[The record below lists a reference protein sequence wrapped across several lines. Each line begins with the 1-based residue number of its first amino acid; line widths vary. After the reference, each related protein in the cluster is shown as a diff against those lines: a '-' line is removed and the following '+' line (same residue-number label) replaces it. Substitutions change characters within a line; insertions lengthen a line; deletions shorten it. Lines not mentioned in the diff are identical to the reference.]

1 MEEKTCCVTGHRSIP
16 SNQAE
21 AVRQGLDQAVHQ
33 AIAGGYNAFISG
45 FADGVDLMFA
55 EIVSQTMQEN
65 PRIKLIAAIPYRKR
79 LETLQKRE
87 RTKALLEQCAEIYV
101 AAEEYLPSVYVKRNR
116 YMVERSDRVVAV
128 YDGRDSG
135 GTVGTIRLAHQ
146 MKKELWEIP
155 VGPLHIPEHLKK
167 KEL

>member
-16 SNQAE
+16 SDQTE
-21 AVRQGLDQAVHQ
+21 AVRQGLEQAVRQ
-33 AIAGGYNAFISG
+33 AVKDEYTVFISG
-45 FADGVDLMFA
+45 FADGLDLMFA
-55 EIVSQTMQEN
+55 EIVSQAMQEN
-65 PRIKLIAAIPYRKR
+65 PKIKLIAALTYRRR

-87 RTKALLEQCAEIYV
+87 RTKALIEQCAEIYV
-101 AAEEYLPSVYVKRNR
+101 AAEEYQPSVYVKRNR
-116 YMVERSDRVVAV
+116 YMVERSDRVIAV

-146 MKKELWEIP
+146 MKKELREIP

>member
-21 AVRQGLDQAVHQ
+21 AVRQGLEQAVRQ
-33 AIAGGYNAFISG
+33 AITDGYNAFISG

-101 AAEEYLPSVYVKRNR
+101 AAEKYLPSVYVKRNR

-167 KEL
+167 EEL

>member
-16 SNQAE
+16 SNQTE
-21 AVRQGLDQAVHQ
+21 SVRQGLEQVVRQ
-33 AIAGGYNAFISG
+33 AITDGYNAFISG
-45 FADGVDLMFA
+45 FADGVDLMFV

-101 AAEEYLPSVYVKRNR
+101 AAEEYLPSVYVKRNH
-116 YMVERSDRVVAV
+116 YMVERSDRVIAV
-128 YDGRDSG
+128 FDGRDSG

>member
-16 SNQAE
+16 SDQTE
-21 AVRQGLDQAVHQ
+21 AVRQGLEQAVHQ
-33 AIAGGYNAFISG
+33 AITDGYNAFISG
-45 FADGVDLMFA
+45 FADGIDLMFA

-101 AAEEYLPSVYVKRNR
+101 AAEKYLPSVYVKRNR

-167 KEL
+167 EEL

>member
-1 MEEKTCCVTGHRSIP
+1 MEEKTCCVTGHRNIP
-16 SNQAE
+16 SDQAE
-21 AVRQGLDQAVHQ
+21 AVRQGLEQAVRQ
-33 AIAGGYNAFISG
+33 AITDGYNAFISG
-45 FADGVDLMFA
+45 FADGIDMMFA

-101 AAEEYLPSVYVKRNR
+101 AAEKYLPSVYVKRNR
-116 YMVERSDRVVAV
+116 YMVERSDRVIAV
-128 YDGRDSG
+128 FDGRDSG

-155 VGPLHIPEHLKK
+155 VGPLHIPEYLKK

>member
-1 MEEKTCCVTGHRSIP
+1 MEEKICCVTGPRSIP
-16 SNQAE
+16 GDQTE
-21 AVRQGLDQAVHQ
+21 TVRQGLEQAVCQ
-33 AIAGGYNAFISG
+33 AVADGCTAFISG

-55 EIVSQTMQEN
+55 EIVSRAMQEN
-65 PRIKLIAAIPYRKR
+65 PKIKLIAALPYRKR

-87 RTKALLEQCAEIYV
+87 CTKVLIEQCAEIYV

-116 YMVERSDRVVAV
+116 YMVERSDRVIAV
-128 YDGRDSG
+128 YDGRDNG

-155 VGPLHIPEHLKK
+155 IGPLHIPEHLKK

>member
-16 SNQAE
+16 SDQVD
-21 AVRQGLDQAVHQ
+21 AVRQGLEQAVRQ
-33 AIAGGYNAFISG
+33 AVKDGYTAFISG

-55 EIVSQTMQEN
+55 EIVSQAMQEN
-65 PRIKLIAAIPYRKR
+65 PKVKLIAAIPYRKR

-87 RTKALLEQCAEIYV
+87 HTKALVEQCAEIYV

-116 YMVERSDRVVAV
+116 SMVERSNRVIAV

-146 MKKELWEIP
+146 MKKKLWEIP
-155 VGPLHIPEHLKK
+155 VGQLHIPEHLKK

>member
-1 MEEKTCCVTGHRSIP
+1 MEGKTCCVTGHRSIP
-16 SNQAE
+16 SNQAD
-21 AVRQGLDQAVHQ
+21 AVRQDLERAVHQ
-33 AIAGGYNAFISG
+33 AIADGYTAFISG

-55 EIVSQTMQEN
+55 EIVSRAMQEN
-65 PRIKLIAAIPYRKR
+65 PKVKLIAALPYRKR

-87 RTKALLEQCAEIYV
+87 CTKVLIEQCAEIYV

-116 YMVERSDRVVAV
+116 YMVERSDRVIAV

-146 MKKELWEIP
+146 MKKELCEIP

>member
-1 MEEKTCCVTGHRSIP
+1 MEEKACCVTGHRSIP
-16 SNQAE
+16 SGQTE
-21 AVRQGLDQAVHQ
+21 AVRQGLEQAVCQ
-33 AIAGGYNAFISG
+33 AITDGYNAFISG
-45 FADGVDLMFA
+45 FADGVDLIFA
-55 EIVSQTMQEN
+55 EIISQTMQEN
-65 PRIKLIAAIPYRKR
+65 PRITLIAAIPYRKR

-87 RTKALLEQCAEIYV
+87 HTKALLEQCAEIYV

-116 YMVERSDRVVAV
+116 YMVERSDRVIAV
-128 YDGRDSG
+128 YDGRDNG

-146 MKKELWEIP
+146 MKKELWEVP

>member
-16 SNQAE
+16 SDQTE
-21 AVRQGLDQAVHQ
+21 AVRQGLEQAVRQ
-33 AIAGGYNAFISG
+33 AITDGYNAFISG
-45 FADGVDLMFA
+45 FADGVDLMFV

-101 AAEEYLPSVYVKRNR
+101 AAEKYLPSVYVKRNR

>member
-1 MEEKTCCVTGHRSIP
+1 MEGKTCCVTGHRSIP
-16 SNQAE
+16 SNQAD
-21 AVRQGLDQAVHQ
+21 AVRQDLERAVHQ
-33 AIAGGYNAFISG
+33 AIADGYTAFISG

-55 EIVSQTMQEN
+55 EIVSQAMQEN
-65 PRIKLIAAIPYRKR
+65 PKVKLIAALPYRKR

-87 RTKALLEQCAEIYV
+87 CTKVLIEQCAELYV

-116 YMVERSDRVVAV
+116 YMVEHSDRVIAV

>member
-1 MEEKTCCVTGHRSIP
+1 MEEKVCCVTGHRSIP
-16 SNQAE
+16 SDQTGGLRQRLEN
-21 AVRQGLDQAVHQ
+21 AVCQ
-33 AIAGGYNAFISG
+33 AITDGYNAFISG
-45 FADGVDLMFA
+45 FADGVDLMFV
-55 EIVSQTMQEN
+55 EIVSQTMQKK

-87 RTKALLEQCAEIYV
+87 CTKSLLEQCAEIYV
-101 AAEEYLPSVYVKRNR
+101 TAEEYRPSVYVQRNR
-116 YMVERSDRVVAV
+116 YMVERSDRVIAV

>member
-1 MEEKTCCVTGHRSIP
+1 MEGKTCCVTGHRSIP
-16 SNQAE
+16 SDQTD
-21 AVRQGLDQAVHQ
+21 AVQQGLDQAVRQ
-33 AIAGGYNAFISG
+33 AIADGYTAFISG

-55 EIVSQTMQEN
+55 EIVSQVIQKN
-65 PRIKLIAAIPYRKR
+65 PGIKLIAAIPYRKR

-87 RTKALLEQCAEIYV
+87 RTKFLIEQCSEIYV
-101 AAEEYLPSVYVKRNR
+101 ASEEYLPSVYVKRNR
-116 YMVERSDRVVAV
+116 YMVERADRVIAV

-146 MKKELWEIP
+146 MKKELREIP
-155 VGPLHIPEHLKK
+155 IGPLHIPEHLKK

>member
-16 SNQAE
+16 SNQME
-21 AVRQGLDQAVHQ
+21 AVRQGLEQAVRQ
-33 AIAGGYNAFISG
+33 AITDGYNAFISG
-45 FADGVDLMFA
+45 FADGVDLIFA

-101 AAEEYLPSVYVKRNR
+101 AAEKYLPSVYVKRNR
-116 YMVERSDRVVAV
+116 YMVERSDRVIAV
-128 YDGRDSG
+128 FDGRDSG

-155 VGPLHIPEHLKK
+155 VGPLHIPEYLKK

>member
-16 SNQAE
+16 SDQTGAVQQGLE
-21 AVRQGLDQAVHQ
+21 QAVRQ
-33 AIAGGYNAFISG
+33 AIADGYTIFISG

-55 EIVSQTMQEN
+55 EIVSQVMRKN
-65 PRIKLIAAIPYRKR
+65 PGIKLIAAIPYRKR
-79 LETLQKRE
+79 LETLQRRE
-87 RTKALLEQCAEIYV
+87 RTKVLIEQCAEIYV

-116 YMVERSDRVVAV
+116 YMVERSDRVIAV

-146 MKKELWEIP
+146 MKKELQEIP

>member
-16 SNQAE
+16 NDQTD
-21 AVRQGLDQAVHQ
+21 AVRQDLERAVHQ
-33 AIAGGYNAFISG
+33 AIADGYTAFISG
-45 FADGVDLMFA
+45 FADGVDLIFA
-55 EIVSQTMQEN
+55 EIVSHAMQQN
-65 PRIKLIAAIPYRKR
+65 PKVKLIAALPYQKR

-87 RTKALLEQCAEIYV
+87 YTKKLIEQCAEIYV
-101 AAEEYLPSVYVKRNR
+101 ASEEYLPSIYVKRNR
-116 YMVERSDRVVAV
+116 YMVERSDRVIAV

-146 MKKELWEIP
+146 MKKELREIP

>member
-1 MEEKTCCVTGHRSIP
+1 MEEKTCCMTGHRSIP
-16 SNQAE
+16 SDRTD
-21 AVRQGLDQAVHQ
+21 AVRQDLERTVHQ
-33 AIAGGYNAFISG
+33 AIAGGYTAFISC

-55 EIVSQTMQEN
+55 EIVSRAMQDN
-65 PRIKLIAAIPYRKR
+65 PKIKLIAAIPYRKR

-87 RTKALLEQCAEIYV
+87 RAKALIEQCAEIYV
-101 AAEEYLPSVYVKRNR
+101 AAEEYQPSVYVKRNR
-116 YMVERSDRVVAV
+116 YMVERSDRVIAV

-146 MKKELWEIP
+146 MKKELREIP

>member
-16 SNQAE
+16 SNQME
-21 AVRQGLDQAVHQ
+21 AVRQGLEQAVRQ
-33 AIAGGYNAFISG
+33 AITDGYNAFISG
-45 FADGVDLMFA
+45 FADGVDLIFA

-116 YMVERSDRVVAV
+116 YMVERSDRVIAV
-128 YDGRDSG
+128 FDGRDSG

-155 VGPLHIPEHLKK
+155 VDPLHIPEHLKK

>member
-16 SNQAE
+16 SDQTE
-21 AVRQGLDQAVHQ
+21 VVRQGLEQAVRQ
-33 AIAGGYNAFISG
+33 AITDGYNAFISG

-79 LETLQKRE
+79 METLQKRE

-101 AAEEYLPSVYVKRNR
+101 AAEEYLPSAYVKRNR
-116 YMVERSDRVVAV
+116 YMVERSDRVIAV

-155 VGPLHIPEHLKK
+155 VGPIHIPEHLKK

>member
-1 MEEKTCCVTGHRSIP
+1 MEEKNCCVTGHRSIP
-16 SNQAE
+16 GDQTE
-21 AVRQGLDQAVHQ
+21 AVRQGLEQAVRQ
-33 AIAGGYNAFISG
+33 AIADGYTAFISG

-55 EIVSQTMQEN
+55 EIVSQAMQEN
-65 PRIKLIAAIPYRKR
+65 PKVKLIAAIPYRKR

-87 RTKALLEQCAEIYV
+87 RTKKLVEQCAEVYV
-101 AAEEYLPSVYVKRNR
+101 AAEECLPSVYVKRNR
-116 YMVERSDRVVAV
+116 SMVERSDRVIAV

-155 VGPLHIPEHLKK
+155 IGPLHIPEHLKK

>member
-16 SNQAE
+16 SDQTE
-21 AVRQGLDQAVHQ
+21 AVRQGLEQAVRQ
-33 AIAGGYNAFISG
+33 AITDGYNAFISG
-45 FADGVDLMFA
+45 FADGVDLMFVK
-55 EIVSQTMQEN
+55 IVSQTMREN

-101 AAEEYLPSVYVKRNR
+101 AAEEYLPSVYVKRNH
-116 YMVERSDRVVAV
+116 YMVERSDRVIAV
-128 YDGRDSG
+128 FDGRDSG

>member
-16 SNQAE
+16 SNQME
-21 AVRQGLDQAVHQ
+21 AVRQGLEQAVRQ
-33 AIAGGYNAFISG
+33 AITDGYNAFISG
-45 FADGVDLMFA
+45 FADGVDLIFA

-65 PRIKLIAAIPYRKR
+65 PKIKLIAAIPYRKR

-116 YMVERSDRVVAV
+116 YMVERSDRVIAV
-128 YDGRDSG
+128 FDGRDSG

-155 VGPLHIPEHLKK
+155 VGPLYIPEHLKK
-167 KEL
+167 KDL

>member
-16 SNQAE
+16 SDQTE
-21 AVRQGLDQAVHQ
+21 AVRQGLEQAVRQ
-33 AIAGGYNAFISG
+33 AIADGYNAFISG
-45 FADGVDLMFA
+45 FADGVDLMFV

-87 RTKALLEQCAEIYV
+87 RTKTLLEQCAEIYV
-101 AAEEYLPSVYVKRNR
+101 AEEEYLPSVYVKRNR

-167 KEL
+167 EEL

>member
-1 MEEKTCCVTGHRSIP
+1 MEERTCCVTGHRSIP
-16 SNQAE
+16 NDQTD
-21 AVRQGLDQAVHQ
+21 AVRQGLEQAVHQ
-33 AIAGGYNAFISG
+33 AIADGYTAFISG

-55 EIVSQTMQEN
+55 EIISQVMREN
-65 PRIKLIAAIPYRKR
+65 PGIKLIAAIPYRKR
-79 LETLQKRE
+79 LETLQRRE
-87 RTKALLEQCAEIYV
+87 RTRFLIEQCAEIYV

-116 YMVERSDRVVAV
+116 YMVERSDRVIAV

-146 MKKELWEIP
+146 MKKELREIP

>member
-1 MEEKTCCVTGHRSIP
+1 MEEKNCCVTGHRSIP
-16 SNQAE
+16 SDQAE
-21 AVRQGLDQAVHQ
+21 AVRQGLAQAVRQ
-33 AIAGGYNAFISG
+33 AITDGYNAFISG
-45 FADGVDLMFA
+45 FADGVDLIFA
-55 EIVSQTMQEN
+55 EIVSQTIQEN

-87 RTKALLEQCAEIYV
+87 YTKALIEQCAEIYV

-116 YMVERSDRVVAV
+116 YMVERSDRVIAV

>member
-1 MEEKTCCVTGHRSIP
+1 MKEKACCVTGHRSIP
-16 SNQAE
+16 SDQTE
-21 AVRQGLDQAVHQ
+21 AVRRGLEQAVCQ
-33 AIAGGYNAFISG
+33 AITDGYNAFISG

-116 YMVERSDRVVAV
+116 YMVKRSDRVIAV
-128 YDGRDSG
+128 FDGRDSG

-146 MKKELWEIP
+146 MKKELWEVP
-155 VGPLHIPEHLKK
+155 VGPLHIPEHLK
-167 KEL
+167 